1 MKEQEFNKEFLR
13 RFTDNKLS
21 GPEYETLMQWLS
33 SLSPQ
38 QQQSFLNEHIQ
49 SLSPVALKTS
59 SQDFEQLRNKI
70 EQRDTSK
77 KTVRLWLTR
86 VAAVLIPFAIYTGVV
101 NWQNKEQP
109 VVNIASRMPAVSRR
123 PVRMLRVINSGVYA
137 KTILLEDSSKVT
149 LSAGAVLSYPEKFAA
164 GKRELSLI
172 GKAFF
177 DVKHETARSFV
188 VRSGD
193 VKTTVLGTSFWI
205 NASAGTRKTT
215 VKVKTG
221 KVGVQRLTEP
231 AIFLLPGE
239 SALYNQISGRLSKI
253 RPETHKLHPLKTA
266 QPATALSFN
275 ETSIKSVISEL
286 EKQYQVKI
294 VLETGIDPALKLSL
308 NTRGKSITAVMEEIK
323 NQAPVIYEIG
333 NSSIHIKPQ

>member
-1 MKEQEFNKEFLR
+1 MKEQEFNKEFLS
-13 RFTDNKLS
+13 RFTDNELS
-21 GPEYETLMQWLS
+21 EPEYEALMQRLS

-38 QQQSFLNEHIQ
+38 EQRAFLNEHIQ
-49 SLSPVALKTS
+49 SLTPVALQTPSKG
-59 SQDFEQLRNKI
+59 FELLRNKI
-70 EQRDTSK
+70 EQQDSSRR
-77 KTVRLWLTR
+77 TVRVWLGR
-86 VAAVLIPFAIYTGVV
+86 VAAVLIPFAIYIGVI
-101 NWQNKEQP
+101 NSQNNDQP
-109 VVNIASRMPAVSRR
+109 VVRTASRIPI
-123 PVRMLRVINSGVYA
+123 RMLRVTNPGIYA
-137 KTILLEDSSKVT
+137 KTVTLEDSSKVT
-149 LSAGAVLSYPEKFAA
+149 LSAGAVLFYPEKFAA
-164 GKRELSLI
+164 TKRELSLT

-177 DVKHETARSFV
+177 DVRHETARSFV
-188 VRSGD
+188 VSSGD

-205 NASAGTRKTT
+205 NSSAETGKTT

-221 KVGVQRLTEP
+221 KVGVQYLTEP

-253 RPETHKLHPLKTA
+253 RPEKHLLHPLKID

-308 NTRGKSITAVMEEIK
+308 NTRGKSIVIVMEEIK
-323 NQAPVIYEIG
+323 NQVPVTYEIG
-333 NSSIHIKPQ
+333 AATIHIKPQSINQ

>member
-13 RFTDNKLS
+13 RFTDNELS
-21 GPEYETLMQWLS
+21 EPEYEALMQWLS

-38 QQQSFLNEHIQ
+38 EQQSFLNEHIQ
-49 SLSPVALKTS
+49 SLTPAALQTPSP
-59 SQDFEQLRNKI
+59 DFELLRDKI
-70 EQRDTSK
+70 EQQDSSRR
-77 KTVRLWLTR
+77 TVRLWLGR
-86 VAAVLIPFAIYTGVV
+86 VAAVLIPCAIYAGVI
-101 NWQNKEQP
+101 NSQNNNQP
-109 VVNIASRMPAVSRR
+109 VVRIVSST
-123 PVRMLRVINSGVYA
+123 PVRMLRVTNSGINT
-137 KTILLEDSSKVT
+137 KIILLEDSSKVT
-149 LSAGAVLSYPEKFAA
+149 LSAGATLSYPEKFEAT
-164 GKRELSLI
+164 KRELSLI

-188 VRSGD
+188 VSSGD

-205 NASAGTRKTT
+205 NFSAETKKTS

-221 KVGVQRLTEP
+221 KVGVQQLTEP

-253 RPETHKLHPLKTA
+253 RPEKHALHPLKIA

-294 VLETGIDPALKLSL
+294 VLGTGIDPALKLSL
-308 NTRGKSITAVMEEIK
+308 NTRGKSIATVMEEIK
-323 NQAPVIYEIG
+323 NQVPVSYEI
-333 NSSIHIKPQ
+333 SAASIHIKPQ

>member
-1 MKEQEFNKEFLR
+1 MKEQEFNKEFLS
-13 RFTDNKLS
+13 RFTDHKLS
-21 GPEYETLMQWLS
+21 EPEYEALMQWLS

-38 QQQSFLNEHIQ
+38 EQEAFLNEHIQ
-49 SLSPVALKTS
+49 SLTPVALKTTS
-59 SQDFEQLRNKI
+59 PGFELLRNKI
-70 EQRDTSK
+70 EQQDTSG
-77 KTVRLWLTR
+77 KTVRLWLGR
-86 VAAVLIPFAIYTGVV
+86 VAAVLIPFAIYIGIS
-101 NWQNKEQP
+101 NWQSNDKS
-109 VVNIASRMPAVSRR
+109 VVRIASRI
-123 PVRMLRVINSGVYA
+123 PVRMLRVTNQGIDA
-137 KTILLEDSSKVT
+137 KIILLEDSSKVT
-149 LSAGAVLSYPEKFAA
+149 LSAGATLSYPERFAA
-164 GKRELSLI
+164 TKRELSLI

-188 VRSGD
+188 VSSGD

-205 NASAGTRKTT
+205 NSSAVTRKTT

-221 KVGVQRLTEP
+221 KVGVQHLTEP

-253 RPETHKLHPLKTA
+253 RPEKHVLHPLKTE

-275 ETSIKSVISEL
+275 ETSITSVISEL

-308 NTRGKSITAVMEEIK
+308 NTRGKSIAMVMEEIK
-323 NQAPVIYEIG
+323 NQAPVTYEIG
-333 NSSIHIKPQ
+333 AATIHIKPQSINQ